1 MISNSI
7 KNADLNDSSL
17 KPAFS
22 EESVP
27 IVFAANAGFVPVFS
41 VCLKS
46 LLEHCSQTRNYDIVL
61 LHTNVR
67 EAQCSRLLSMTENMP
82 HVSLRFCD
90 VSPIV
95 KGRHLK
101 ANAHISVETYFRFFI
116 QEVLPD
122 YEKVLYLD
130 CDMLVNCDPAEL
142 YDTDVN
148 GVLLAAARDA
158 DFLGQIHGGKPS
170 TLRYCQKAFPMKNP
184 DAYFQAGVLL
194 LNEAELRK
202 SFSLEDWLRMAAH
215 PYMYNDQDVLNL
227 ACEGR
232 VKYLDMAY
240 NMLADSEH
248 LRIQKIISFAPESI
262 QKEYFK
268 ARENPKLIHYAG
280 RGKPWHD
287 KDEDFADAFW
297 AVAERTPFHENL
309 LAGLKTFEEKE
320 AAEKAAAATPKG
332 MLKKAGKLLGRG
344 LLDLFFPLG
353 TERREWLKH
362 L

>member
-1 MISNSI
+1 MK
-7 KNADLNDSSL
+7 KNCIQRNESEFFSL

-22 EESVP
+22 EGSVP

-122 YEKVLYLD
+122 YDKVLYLD

-142 YDTDVN
+142 YDTDVS

-170 TLRYCQKAFPMKNP
+170 TLRYCQKAFPMKDP

-194 LNEAELRK
+194 LNEAEIRK
-202 SFSLEDWLRMAAH
+202 AFSLEDWLKMAAH
-215 PYMYNDQDVLNL
+215 PYMFNDQDVLNL

-240 NMLADSEH
+240 NLMADSEH
-248 LRIQKIISFAPESI
+248 LRIRNHISHAPEDI
-262 QKEYFK
+262 REEYFA

-280 RGKPWHD
+280 KGKPWHD
-287 KDEDFADAFW
+287 RGEDFADVFW
-297 AVAERTPFHENL
+297 STAERTPFYEDL
-309 LAGLKTFEEKE
+309 LVGLKAFEEKE

-332 MLKKAGKLLGRG
+332 KLKKTGKSLARG
-344 LLDLFFPLG
+344 FLDLFFPLG